1 MKVITWVDVGSISLF
16 PSIPQH
22 LLTTPMIQP
31 QPLAPAPTK
40 DSCLQLSFSIS
51 SPCSSCSDLCKR
63 YVGSSK
69 HAVGHPD
76 ITDEIPASPGLMP
89 CFLCCPCI
97 TALQCVTFALGRAH
111 TWALPLALSP
121 CPAMLPCHSGRS
133 MMAFT

>member
-16 PSIPQH
+16 PSIPPH

-31 QPLAPAPTK
+31 QPLASAPTK
-40 DSCLQLSFSIS
+40 DPCLQLSFSIS

-69 HAVGHPD
+69 HAGVILISLMKSQLLLGLCPVSSAAR
-76 ITDEIPASPGLMP
+76 ASLL
-89 CFLCCPCI
+89 FS
-97 TALQCVTFALGRAH
+97 VTFALGRAH
-111 TWALPLALSP
+111 TWALPLALFP
-121 CPAMLPCHSGRS
+121 CPAMLPCHSDRS